1 MSPIRPSL
9 RCDDR
14 LTGRYRVGM
23 AGTREPVG
31 LPTAE
36 RLKAFADAVVAIAM
50 TLLILPLMESVSD
63 AGAGSGSVETWL
75 REEWSA
81 LVTFALSFV
90 LIANFWIT
98 HHRLFKR
105 VDSVDSS
112 LLWLSVAWMF
122 TIVWLP
128 VATAITT
135 AFDDDPLQETIY
147 IGSLAVTSI
156 VLNLTRVYLARHPML
171 HSESKDDLRRGL
183 VTGWVITALF
193 LVALAVAL
201 VVPVIGYSAL
211 FLLFLTQPISA
222 FLVRRIGDA

>member
-1 MSPIRPSL
+1 MPSRWTSARVPRRAGPAPLALPRSKL
-9 RCDDR
+9 R
-14 LTGRYRVGM
+14 GKAPPSYSS
-23 AGTREPVG
+23 TRA
-31 LPTAE
+31 T
-36 RLKAFADAVVAIAM
+36 RM
-50 TLLILPLMESVSD
+50 T
-63 AGAGSGSVETWL
+63 
-75 REEWSA
+75 
-81 LVTFALSFV
+81 
-90 LIANFWIT
+90 
-98 HHRLFKR
+98 
-105 VDSVDSS
+105 
-112 LLWLSVAWMF
+112 
-122 TIVWLP
+122 
-128 VATAITT
+128 ATAITT